1 MFSHEA
7 FFYFILLK
15 SSKVLTWYNRFKLNG
30 DACECSAWGQT
41 RVHAA
46 CSQYANALPTS
57 SPLCCSEHRE
67 LSQMFCHDIA
77 AKELSLLWTAPKVWE
92 HVWIPAS
99 LRPFQDSHKCI
110 LFDLTWIPSWVDF
123 FIPTSS
129 WPLKVGLSHILNM
142 CFDSCCFFFPPKDLC
157 LRQR

>member
-1 MFSHEA
+1 MVQTKDFSLFSFGKHCQNYLSIFKCSLTKP

-15 SSKVLTWYNRFKLNG
+15 SSKVLTWYNWFKLNG
-30 DACECSAWGQT
+30 DACECNAWGQT

-110 LFDLTWIPSWVDF
+110 LFDLTWMPPGWTF
-123 FIPTSS
+123 SS
-129 WPLKVGLSHILNM
+129 QQAAGL
-142 CFDSCCFFFPPKDLC
+142 
-157 LRQR
+157 